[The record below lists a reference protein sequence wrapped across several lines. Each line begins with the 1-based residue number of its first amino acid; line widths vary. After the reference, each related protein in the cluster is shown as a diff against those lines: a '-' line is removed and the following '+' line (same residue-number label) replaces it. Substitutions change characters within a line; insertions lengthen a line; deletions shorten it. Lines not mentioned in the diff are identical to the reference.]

1 MCYSVQSRDRI
12 FVKGFG
18 NMVSNVGKNICKK
31 LSGRYSEKLPG
42 HTRQSTKEAY
52 KTTPKWAIQ
61 KKSVIW
67 LLIKLLIKPQ

>member
-52 KTTPKWAIQ
+52 KTTPK
-61 KKSVIW
+61 
-67 LLIKLLIKPQ
+67 